1 MEGEFKLIMK
11 GAEQPKTGFQ
21 ESNFYFIRYGGGK
34 GKTRTNKIIDPLLE
48 KEFEIL
54 KK

>member
-1 MEGEFKLIMK
+1 MK
-11 GAEQPKTGFQ
+11 GAELPKTGFQ
-21 ESNFYFIRYGGGK
+21 ESNFYYIRYGGGK